1 MPLSDELRDEDEAI
15 AFFHEARERKVEKAG
30 DDQVE
35 GDDEEEVVLSNP
47 PVANPYASKLK
58 EKQVANVFLMADG
71 SYKGGKTPPKK
82 KGRGKGGKGGRAKR
96 QKNKECHKAG
106 VNRKGLKYVKP
117 TKSQLTLPFDEQTEY
132 TADVRED

>member
-58 EKQVANVFLMADG
+58 EKQVAG

-96 QKNKECHKAG
+96 PKK
-106 VNRKGLKYVKP
+106 
-117 TKSQLTLPFDEQTEY
+117 
-132 TADVRED
+132 